1 LKTPPPPICY
11 RVLIHKRLTFNSS
24 AFMLVNSLCF
34 NINVFVGKRHSAL
47 QLCSEPKEM
56 LLWIAEKAA
65 RKQTVRGIHLQA
77 AARLLLLDNS
87 QNCFY
92 SKCIRSRRSALWFCA
107 GLPTQYDGQRGTM
120 QFFQLHFECHGE
132 PEQPEPN
139 FLLPREG
146 NSHGGRTLLLL
157 FCTGRTQ
164 YSSGRGQLHRSG
176 KWTVKMLFPECDKNI
191 QCQALKWV
199 GAKQRVAVQL
209 DTADW
214 NWSKTKQPF

>member
-1 LKTPPPPICY
+1 MKTPPPPICY

-34 NINVFVGKRHSAL
+34 NINVFVEKRHSAL

-92 SKCIRSRRSALWFCA
+92 SKRIRSRRSASWFCA
-107 GLPTQYDGQRGTM
+107 GLPTQYDGQKGYHAVLPAPLWVPQGARAAWA
-120 QFFQLHFECHGE
+120 QLFAPQGE
-132 PEQPEPN
+132 KFTQRENLTALVLHWQDTV
-139 FLLPREG
+139 LLWQRSAPPLWQM
-146 NSHGGRTLLLL
+146 NSQNALSWVRQKHAVPG
-157 FCTGRTQ
+157 
-164 YSSGRGQLHRSG
+164 
-176 KWTVKMLFPECDKNI
+176 VKMSGC
-191 QCQALKWV
+191 
-199 GAKQRVAVQL
+199 
-209 DTADW
+209 
-214 NWSKTKQPF
+214 